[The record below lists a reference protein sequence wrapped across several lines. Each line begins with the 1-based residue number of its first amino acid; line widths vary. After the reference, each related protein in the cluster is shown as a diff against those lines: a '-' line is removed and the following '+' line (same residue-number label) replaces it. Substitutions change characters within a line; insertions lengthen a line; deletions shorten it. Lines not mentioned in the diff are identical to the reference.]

1 MKVFIHGV
9 PDTPHLWKPLVAALG
24 LQPSEYF
31 APALPGFG
39 TPVPKGFS
47 CTKDAYAAHL
57 IGEIEKRVQESG
69 QKIDL
74 VGHDWGAL
82 LSQRIASVRPDLIR
96 TWCVTNAVIDPDY
109 RGHRTA
115 RMWAT
120 PLLGEFVMLNMR
132 NKQRLEAAL
141 IEGGMPA
148 ALAAEEVPLIDK
160 TMRQSIL
167 KLYRSAVGLRF
178 SGDWVSD
185 LANLPSPGQLFWGE
199 TDPFVDLSVA
209 ERFSENHNVPLHVEK
224 GTGHWACADRAEQ
237 FAGVLKTLW
246 AKG

>member
-1 MKVFIHGV
+1 MIVFVHGV
-9 PDTPHLWKPLVAALG
+9 PDTPRLWKPLVAALS
-24 LQPSEYF
+24 LQTEDYR

-39 TPVPKGFS
+39 TPVPDGFA
-47 CTKDAYAAHL
+47 CTKDAYADFL
-57 IGEIEKRVQESG
+57 VGEIEALGTPVH
-69 QKIDL
+69 L

-82 LSQRIASVRPDLIR
+82 LALRAASLRPDLIR
-96 TWCVTNAVIDPDY
+96 SWCVTNAVIDPDY

-132 NKQRLEAAL
+132 NKARLEAGL

-148 ALAAEEVPLIDK
+148 DLAKAEVPHVDK

-167 KLYRSAVGLRF
+167 KLYRSAIGLRF
-178 SGDWVSD
+178 SGPWVSD
-185 LANLPSPGQLFWGE
+185 LARLPSSGQLFWGE

-209 ERFSENHNVPLHVEK
+209 ERFSKNHNVPLHVEK
-224 GTGHWACADRAEQ
+224 GAGHWACAERAEA
-237 FAGVLKTLW
+237 FAGVLRALW
-246 AKG
+246 ATA

>member
-1 MKVFIHGV
+1 MIVFVHGV
-9 PDTPHLWKPLVAALG
+9 PDTPYLWQPLVSALG
-24 LQPSEYF
+24 LSPADCR

-39 TPVPKGFS
+39 CPVPEGFS
-47 CTKDAYAAHL
+47 CTKDAYADFI
-57 IGEIEKRVQESG
+57 IGEIEKLG

-82 LSQRIASVRPDLIR
+82 LALRVASLRPDLIR

-109 RGHRTA
+109 RGHQTA

-132 NKQRLEAAL
+132 NKPRLEAAL
-141 IEGGMPA
+141 VQGGMPA
-148 ALAAEEVPLIDK
+148 DLAAHEAPLIDK

-167 KLYRSAVGLRF
+167 KLYRSAIGLRF
-178 SGDWVSD
+178 SGHWVTD

-199 TDPFVDLSVA
+199 TDPYVGLDVA
-209 ERFSENHNVPLHVEK
+209 ERFAKQHNVPLHVER
-224 GTGHWACADRAEQ
+224 GEGHWACAARAPQ
-237 FAGVLKTLW
+237 FADVLKALW
-246 AKG
+246 AKS

>member
-1 MKVFIHGV
+1 MILFIHGV
-9 PDTPHLWKPLVAALG
+9 PDTPRLWQPLTGALG
-24 LQPSEYF
+24 LGAADYR

-39 TPVPKGFS
+39 CPRPEGFAA
-47 CTKDAYAAHL
+47 TKDAYADWLVSEMEAA
-57 IGEIEKRVQESG
+57 G
-69 QKIDL
+69 QPVDI

-82 LSQRIASVRPDLIR
+82 LVLRAASLRPDLVR
-96 TWCVTNAVIDPDY
+96 SWCVTNAVIDPEY

-132 NKQRLEAAL
+132 NKPRLEATL

-148 ALAAEEVPLIDK
+148 DLAKEEVPLIDK

-199 TDPFVDLSVA
+199 TDPFVDLSVG
-209 ERFSENHNVPLHVEK
+209 ERFSKRWNVPLHVER
-224 GTGHWACADRAEQ
+224 GAGHWACAERAAE
-237 FAGVLKTLW
+237 FAALLRSHW
-246 AKG
+246 S

>member
-24 LQPSEYF
+24 LQPADYF

-39 TPVPKGFS
+39 TPVPKGFA
-47 CTKDAYAAHL
+47 CTKDAYADYL
-57 IGEIEKRVQESG
+57 IAEIEKRVQESG

-74 VGHDWGAL
+74 VAHDWGAL

-96 TWCVTNAVIDPDY
+96 TWCVTNAVIDPEY

-115 RMWAT
+115 QMWAT

-132 NKQRLEAAL
+132 NKPRLEATL

-148 ALAAEEVPLIDK
+148 DLAAEEVPLIDK

-167 KLYRSAVGLRF
+167 KLYRSAIGLRF
-178 SGDWVSD
+178 SGPWVSD

-209 ERFSENHNVPLHVEK
+209 ERFSKAHDVPLHVEK
-224 GTGHWACADRAEQ
+224 GAGHWACAERADQ
-237 FAGVLKTLW
+237 FAGVLKALW

>member
-1 MKVFIHGV
+1 MIVFVHGV

-24 LQPSEYF
+24 LQPADYR

-39 TPVPKGFS
+39 TPLPKGFS
-47 CTKDAYAAHL
+47 CTKDAYADFI
-57 IGEIEKRVQESG
+57 IGEIERLG
-69 QKIDL
+69 QKVHL

-82 LSQRIASVRPDLIR
+82 ISLRVASLRPDLIK
-96 TWCVTNAVIDPDY
+96 TWCVTNAVIDPEY

-132 NKQRLEAAL
+132 NKPRLEAAL

-148 ALAAEEVPLIDK
+148 DLAKEEVPLIDK

-167 KLYRSAVGLRF
+167 KLYRSAIGLRF
-178 SGDWVSD
+178 SGPWVSD
-185 LANLPSPGQLFWGE
+185 LARLPSPGQLFWGE
-199 TDPFVDLSVA
+199 TDPFVDVSVA
-209 ERFSENHNVPLHVEK
+209 ERFSKAHNVPLHVER
-224 GTGHWACADRAEQ
+224 GTGHWACADRADQ
-237 FAGVLKTLW
+237 FAAVLKALW
-246 AKG
+246 AKV

>member
-39 TPVPKGFS
+39 TPLPAGFA

-57 IGEIEKRVQESG
+57 IGEIEKLGE
-69 QKIDL
+69 KIDL

-82 LSQRIASVRPDLIR
+82 LSLRIASLRPDLIR

-109 RGHRTA
+109 RGHQTA

-132 NKQRLEAAL
+132 NKPRMKAAL

-148 ALAAEEVPLIDK
+148 DLAAEEVPLIDK

-167 KLYRSAVGLRF
+167 KLYRSAIGLRF
-178 SGDWVSD
+178 SGAWVSD
-185 LANLPSPGQLFWGE
+185 LANLPSPGQLYWGE
-199 TDPFVDLSVA
+199 TDPYVDLSVA
-209 ERFSENHNVPLHVEK
+209 ERFSKTHKVPLHIEN
-224 GTGHWACADRAEQ
+224 GAGHWACAERADS
-237 FAGVLKTLW
+237 FATVLKALW

>member
-1 MKVFIHGV
+1 MIVFIHGV
-9 PDTPHLWKPLVAALG
+9 PDTPALWKPLIQALG
-24 LQPSEYF
+24 LAPADYR

-47 CTKDAYAAHL
+47 ATKDAYAEHL
-57 IGEIEKRVQESG
+57 IGEIERLG
-69 QKIDL
+69 QKIHL

-82 LSQRIASVRPDLIR
+82 LALRVASLRPDLIR
-96 TWCVTNAVIDPDY
+96 TWCVTNAVIDPEY

-132 NKQRLEAAL
+132 NKPRLEAAL
-141 IEGGMPA
+141 VEGGMPA
-148 ALAAEEVPLIDK
+148 DLAAEEVPHIDK

-167 KLYRSAVGLRF
+167 KLYRSAIGLQF
-178 SGDWVSD
+178 SGPWVTD
-185 LANLPSPGQLFWGE
+185 LDRLPSPGQLFWGE
-199 TDPFVDLSVA
+199 TDPFVNLSVA
-209 ERFSENHNVPLHVEK
+209 ERFSKAHNVPLHVERDA
-224 GTGHWACADRAEQ
+224 GHWACAERAEA